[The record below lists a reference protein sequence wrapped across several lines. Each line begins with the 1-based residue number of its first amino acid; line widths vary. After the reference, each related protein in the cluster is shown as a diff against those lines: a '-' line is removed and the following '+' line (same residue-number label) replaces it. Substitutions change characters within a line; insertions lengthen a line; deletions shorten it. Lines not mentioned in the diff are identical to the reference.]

1 MSVGSKDSVRAG
13 FVGIGNM
20 GTPMAG
26 HLCAAGWRV
35 TVYDTDAKRG
45 ADFVAKHGGSVAS
58 TLAELGAASDVV
70 ITMLPDGKIVRRV
83 VLGDGGDCLA
93 KGLAKGATIIDMSS
107 SAPVGTRE
115 LGAELQRLGIALLDA
130 PVSGA
135 VKGAVAGKLS
145 IMVGGDKALA
155 ERMDPVLAAMGKRI
169 HVGPLGS
176 GHAAKV
182 LNNMVSAAGMATAAE
197 AVVVARQF
205 GIEPQTLVD
214 VLNASTGKNN
224 ATENKFSQYIL
235 NNAFNSGF
243 ALALM
248 VKDLALAVEVAKA
261 CGVPADLS
269 QACLKVWA
277 AAQAELGSNA
287 DHTEIAKHVGWTK

>member
-1 MSVGSKDSVRAG
+1 VASKESTRIG

-35 TVYDTDAKRG
+35 TVYDSDAKRS
-45 ADFVAKHGGSVAS
+45 ADFAAKHGAS
-58 TLAELGAASDVV
+58 AAGTLAELGAASDVV
-70 ITMLPDGKIVRRV
+70 ITMLPDGRIVRRV
-83 VLGDGGDCLA
+83 ILGDGGDCLA
-93 KGLAKGATIIDMSS
+93 KGLARGATIIDMSS
-107 SAPVGTRE
+107 SAPIGTRE
-115 LGAELQRLGIALLDA
+115 LGADLQRQGMALLDA

-145 IMVGGDKALA
+145 IMIGGDKALA
-155 ERMDPVLAAMGKRI
+155 ERMDPILAAMGKRF

-182 LNNMVSAAGMATAAE
+182 LNNMVSAAGMAAAAE

-205 GIEPQTLVD
+205 GIAPQTLVD

-235 NNAFNSGF
+235 NNTFNSGF
-243 ALALM
+243 ALGLM
-248 VKDLALAVEVAKA
+248 VKDLALAVDVAAA
-261 CGVPADLS
+261 CGVSADLS
-269 QACLKVWA
+269 KACLQVWA
-277 AAQAELGSNA
+277 GAQSELGGNA
-287 DHTEIAKHVGWTK
+287 DHTEIAKHVGWTA

>member
-1 MSVGSKDSVRAG
+1 MSVASKDSVRVG

-248 VKDLALAVEVAKA
+248 VKDLALAVDVAKA